1 MKGSDIPM
9 NDEFNNNQ
17 GCDPADCASC
27 DGCGGGI
34 AGYPGT
40 IKLTLDDD
48 TEMEC
53 TVLTIFPAGDKQ
65 YIALLPADVDDE
77 DMESEVYIYSFALTP
92 EGDPLLGNIEDDDEY
107 ELASQAFDTILENA
121 RTVAEADPE

>member
-1 MKGSDIPM
+1 MS
-9 NDEFNNNQ
+9 DEFNNNQ
-17 GCDPADCASC
+17 GCDPSDCASC
-27 DGCGGGI
+27 GGCGGSI

-65 YIALLPADVDDE
+65 YCF
-77 DMESEVYIYSFALTP
+77 S
-92 EGDPLLGNIEDDDEY
+92 
-107 ELASQAFDTILENA
+107 
-121 RTVAEADPE
+121 